1 MNRITIPGRLTR
13 DPELRALPNGDPVCQ
28 LRLAV
33 DGMGRGGRDE
43 AGYVNVTVFGKPG
56 EAAHTH
62 LVKGQL
68 VAVDGRL
75 QYREWETDPGSKRHD
90 YEIVGNVEFLS
101 RPRGA
106 QDATGD
112 EAPADTPQ
120 EAPVAA

>member
-1 MNRITIPGRLTR
+1 MNRITITGRLTR
-13 DPELRALPNGDPVCQ
+13 QPELRALPNGDPVCQ

-33 DGMGRGGRDE
+33 DGMGRGSRDE

-56 EAAHTH
+56 QAAHTH

-75 QYREWETDPGSKRHD
+75 QYREWETENGTRHD
-90 YEIVGNVEFLS
+90 YEIVGNVEFLT

-106 QDATGD
+106 QEAADA
-112 EAPADTPQ
+112 EAAADTPH
-120 EAPVAA
+120 EATVAA